1 MKKMVFNFSALVI
14 SVTTCFLLVCGSA
27 ANAQKSQVLANDK
40 GNCTESVVSKDADCS
55 LSSHQDSNQNES
67 VDMQTNNKDL
77 SFDATFLKNIP
88 SKYKT
93 MIEKVNSSESLCF
106 EISCYEAIQ
115 NKMEKDVEAFFLKR

>member
-40 GNCTESVVSKDADCS
+40 GNCTESVVSKDANCS
-55 LSSHQDSNQNES
+55 LSSPLDSNPNES
-67 VDMQTNNKDL
+67 ADMQTNKNL

-93 MIEKVNSSESLCF
+93 MMEQVNSSESLCF

-115 NKMEKDVEAFFLKR
+115 NKMEKDIEAFFLKR

>member
-27 ANAQKSQVLANDK
+27 ANAQKSQVVANDK
-40 GNCTESVVSKDADCS
+40 GNCKEAVVSKDAGCS
-55 LSSHQDSNQNES
+55 LSSHQDSNQNKS
-67 VDMQTNNKDL
+67 ADMQTNKDL

-93 MIEKVNSSESLCF
+93 MMEQVNSSESLCF

>member
-40 GNCTESVVSKDADCS
+40 GNCTESVVSKDANCS
-55 LSSHQDSNQNES
+55 LSSHLDSNQNES
-67 VDMQTNNKDL
+67 ADMQTNKDL

-93 MIEKVNSSESLCF
+93 MIEQVNSSESLCF

-115 NKMEKDVEAFFLKR
+115 NKMEKDIEAFFLKR

>member
-40 GNCTESVVSKDADCS
+40 GNCTESVVSKDAGCS
-55 LSSHQDSNQNES
+55 LSSHQDSNQNKS
-67 VDMQTNNKDL
+67 ADMQTNKDL

-93 MIEKVNSSESLCF
+93 MMEQVNSSESLCY

-115 NKMEKDVEAFFLKR
+115 NKMEKDIEAFFLKR

>member
-1 MKKMVFNFSALVI
+1 MKKMVFNFSTLVI

-40 GNCTESVVSKDADCS
+40 GKCTESVVSKDANCS
-55 LSSHQDSNQNES
+55 LSSHLDSNQNES
-67 VDMQTNNKDL
+67 ADMQTNKDL

-93 MIEKVNSSESLCF
+93 MMEQVNSSESLCF

-115 NKMEKDVEAFFLKR
+115 NKMEKDIESFFLKR

>member
-1 MKKMVFNFSALVI
+1 MKKLVFNFSALVI

-40 GNCTESVVSKDADCS
+40 GNCTESVVSKDANCS
-55 LSSHQDSNQNES
+55 LSSPLDSNQNES
-67 VDMQTNNKDL
+67 ADMQTNKDL

-93 MIEKVNSSESLCF
+93 MIEQVNSSESLCF

-115 NKMEKDVEAFFLKR
+115 NKMEKDIEAFFLKR

>member
-1 MKKMVFNFSALVI
+1 MKKMVFNFSTLVI
-14 SVTTCFLLVCGSA
+14 SFTTCFLLVCGSA

-40 GNCTESVVSKDADCS
+40 GKCTESVVSKDANGS
-55 LSSHQDSNQNES
+55 FSSHLDSNQNES
-67 VDMQTNNKDL
+67 ADMQTNKDL

-93 MIEKVNSSESLCF
+93 MMEQVNSSESLCF

-115 NKMEKDVEAFFLKR
+115 NKMEKDIESFFLKR